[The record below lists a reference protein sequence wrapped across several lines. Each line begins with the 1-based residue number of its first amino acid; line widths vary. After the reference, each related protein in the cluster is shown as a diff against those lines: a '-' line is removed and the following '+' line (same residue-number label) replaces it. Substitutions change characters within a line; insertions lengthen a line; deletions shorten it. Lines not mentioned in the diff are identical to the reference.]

1 MKRIGTISKTNEIIR
16 NNDFFLKKKFGQ
28 NFLIDQNILE
38 GIVKASNIN
47 KEIGVIEIGP
57 GIGALTEHLCHNAKK
72 VLAYE
77 IDDSLIPILK
87 NNLDEYDNYTI
98 LNKDFLKADV
108 KADIKEYLSECKE
121 VYLVANL
128 PYYITTPII
137 MHLLENI
144 EEVTKYTMMMQLEV
158 ANRIVANSGK
168 KDYNNL
174 SIVIQ
179 YRANVDK
186 ALFVSR
192 NVFMPKPNVDSAVV
206 VFDILDK
213 PVSQANNEE
222 FFFNFVRKSF
232 HNRRKTLVNNIAF
245 AYNLSK
251 SQIEEALTENNIN
264 IQIRSEALTIEEFVK
279 ISNVF
284 EKLVTK

>member
-1 MKRIGTISKTNEIIR
+1 MKRIGTISKTNEIVR
-16 NNDFFLKKKFGQ
+16 NNEFFLKKKFGQ

-38 GIVKASNIN
+38 AIVKASDIN
-47 KEIGVIEIGP
+47 KNIGVIEIGP

-87 NNLDEYDNYTI
+87 DNLDEYSNITV
-98 LNKDFLKADV
+98 LNQDFLKADV
-108 KADIKEYLSECKE
+108 KEDIKNYLNECDD

-137 MHLLENI
+137 MHLLENVK
-144 EEVTKYTMMMQLEV
+144 EVTKYTMMMQLEV
-158 ANRIVANSGK
+158 ADRIVSNKGK

-179 YRANVDK
+179 YQANVNK

-206 VFDILDK
+206 VFDILEQ
-213 PVSQANNEE
+213 PVTKADNEQ
-222 FFFNFVRKSF
+222 FFYSFVRKSF
-232 HNRRKTLVNNIAF
+232 HNRRKTLVNNINF
-245 AYNLSK
+245 AYNIDKSK
-251 SQIEEALTENNIN
+251 IEEVLINNNIN
-264 IQIRSEALTIEEFVK
+264 PQIRSEALSIEEFVN
-279 ISNVF
+279 ISNIF
-284 EKLVTK
+284 NKLVTK